1 LGQTLDS
8 DDMKFHMLVT
18 GGTGS
23 GKTNAV
29 LHMLKLLFGKKEEGK
44 PRPALFF
51 FDPAGDASIDL
62 LRSIPKSEWGR
73 VNLLDP
79 QYVTFGF
86 NLLSLPEGLDDSEK
100 PEFTHTQ
107 VDEFSVLLSDVFNT
121 DSTNAPRLMWVFKGV
136 QYYDYRFTND
146 PTLWEVYNITL
157 DFTKRSAKEVE
168 DLLKRKEVATD
179 IIRGTMEAISKL
191 PQEAYMPVLNR
202 ISNFVLPQSS
212 ITFRTFC
219 NRKST
224 FDLEKMMEPG
234 TLTIFRMPPN
244 LPSEFRRIFASA
256 IVMKLYF
263 ASLKRAS
270 RLEKAGQ
277 EPTAR
282 TPVIFATDEF
292 RDIAQLR
299 ILRTVLSQSRKYGL
313 YLWMVSQTL
322 FDIPEDLL
330 ASVEANVGPIIA
342 FRSSSDDAKRLAKVL
357 YPERAD
363 DVAELIPG
371 LEDYSAVVR
380 KRPAGGRPR
389 EPPFRVSFPK
399 LPDPVNTYAEAFD
412 FMKIDMEARYGGA
425 TGDTTLI
432 YKPELDE
439 ATKERGDCWLGEPA
453 RWVPLAY
460 LHCHGEMGF
469 RALSRIFEDRY
480 GWDKKI
486 LQFGLDKL
494 YEGGYVA
501 RRAGIGQLFV
511 DIDPETKLAEY
522 KEPETDDEKRKAR
535 DILYSTTPAAEEEFF
550 KLKVSETTDRP
561 GDPLHLMAIESLLE
575 EYWDKGYWCV
585 WDRGTKNKPLPD
597 ILVTKPVTVRGKARE
612 GRPTVYLDPD
622 KWDERKEAVEVEINP
637 RKNLAQ
643 LRANYDKNYPKFSKV
658 RFVVV
663 SIDLVG
669 EARRILED
677 KEKPTFD
684 VLFKDLGLQ
693 KDTLER
699 LMAEEENVRQ
709 GKLAEQETASR
720 AKAADEGH
728 QLDGEPGEAE
738 RQRPAPAGLQDK
750 ELKLLYIICRSGW
763 NGRAVLASGLG
774 ISGRQVTRYLDALED
789 RKFVQKK
796 GKGYVVTDAG
806 RKLAERAG
814 QEPPSDSQSRLD

>member
-1 LGQTLDS
+1 MGQTLDS

-29 LHMLKLLFGKKEEGK
+29 LHMLKLLFSKKEEGK
-44 PRPALFF
+44 PQPALFF

-62 LRSIPKSEWGR
+62 VRAIPKSEWGR

-86 NLLSLPEGLDDSEK
+86 NLLSLPEGLTPEEK

-121 DSTNAPRLMWVFKGV
+121 DSVNAPRLMWVFKGV
-136 QYYDYRFTND
+136 QYFDYRFTPD

-157 DFTKRSAKEVE
+157 DFTKRTPKEVE
-168 DLLKRKEVATD
+168 DLLNRKEVQKD

-191 PQEAYMPVLNR
+191 PQDAYMPVLNR
-202 ISNFVLPQSS
+202 ISNFVLPQDS

-224 FDLEKMMEPG
+224 FDLEKLMEPG
-234 TLTIFRMPPN
+234 TLTIFRVPPN

-270 RLEKAGQ
+270 RLERAGQ

-282 TPVIFATDEF
+282 TPVIFAADEF

-299 ILRTVLSQSRKYGL
+299 ILRTILSQSRKYGL

-322 FDIPEDLL
+322 SDIPEDLL

-342 FRSSSDDAKRLAKVL
+342 FRSSSDDARRLSKVL
-357 YPERAD
+357 YPERAE

-380 KRPAGGRPR
+380 KRPVGGRPR

-399 LPDPVNTYAEAFD
+399 LPDPLSTYAEAFD
-412 FMKIDMEARYGGA
+412 FMKVDMEAKYGGA

-432 YKPELDE
+432 YKPELDQ
-439 ATKERGDCWLGEPA
+439 AAKERGDCWLGEPA

-494 YEGGYVA
+494 FEGGYVA
-501 RRAGIGQLFV
+501 KRPGIAQLFV
-511 DIDPETKLAEY
+511 EIDPETGLAAY

-535 DILYSTTPAAEEEFF
+535 DMLYSTTPASEEEFF
-550 KLKVSETTDRP
+550 KLRVSETTDRP
-561 GDPLHLMAIESLLE
+561 GDPLHLRAIEALLE
-575 EYWDKGYWCV
+575 EYWDRGYWCV
-585 WDRGTKNKPLPD
+585 WDRGDENRPLPD
-597 ILVTKPVTVRGKARE
+597 ILITKPVTVRGKARE

-622 KWDERKEAVEVEINP
+622 KWDEKKEAAEVEVNP

-643 LRANYDKNYPKFSKV
+643 LRANYDKNYPKYSKV

-663 SIDLVG
+663 SVDLASEV
-669 EARRILED
+669 RRILED
-677 KEKPTFD
+677 KEKGTFD
-684 VLFKDLGLQ
+684 VVFKDLGLQ
-693 KDTLER
+693 KDELER
-699 LMAEEENVRQ
+699 LMAEEEKAKEERLAVQ
-709 GKLAEQETASR
+709 EAAGKGEGADATPTAGDKS
-720 AKAADEGH
+720 KKV
-728 QLDGEPGEAE
+728 EA
-738 RQRPAPAGLQDK
+738 RPVPASLQDK
-750 ELKLLYIICRSGW
+750 EFRLLAIICESGW
-763 NGRAVLASGLG
+763 NGRKALALGLG
-774 ISGRQVTRYLDALED
+774 ISGRQVTRYLDSLADKKL
-789 RKFVQKK
+789 VQKK
-796 GKGYVVTDAG
+796 GKGYQPTDAG
-806 RKLAERAG
+806 RNLVAEAG
-814 QEPPSDSQSRLD
+814 PASSDPQARLD